1 MTASGNGAALR
12 NAEAM
17 TGQRFGRIVVIGAV
31 PTRGGRGYV
40 LCRCDCGA
48 TVDRIDNDGDYEP
61 GKNVRWATAK
71 QQAAKSAA
79 EAGGGVLADEMANG
93 G

>member
-1 MTASGNGAALR
+1 
-12 NAEAM
+12 
-17 TGQRFGRIVVIGAV
+17 
-31 PTRGGRGYV
+31 
-40 LCRCDCGA
+40 
-48 TVDRIDNDGDYEP
+48 
-61 GKNVRWATAK
+61 VRWATAK